1 MDTQEL
7 VNQVIQELKEYL
19 DTQEFR
25 EKMDKVVTQVQM
37 AYPDIADCP
46 DLVGWKVSQDIMA
59 PLVTL
64 VYRVIRELK
73 DHPVT
78 QESWDYL
85 GTLALPDIQVYRD
98 IQVMKDQV
106 DIAEYL
112 AKVVT
117 QVLKERLDSQEYQ
130 DILVKSAS
138 QVIQE
143 SQELQVT
150 VDSMV
155 LMENPV
161 TRVFL
166 DFTDLVDIRVSLVT
180 QDKKG

>member
-7 VNQVIQELKEYL
+7 VNLVIQESKGFL

-25 EKMDKVVTQVQM
+25 EKMDKVVTQAQM

-46 DLVGWKVSQDIMA
+46 DLVGYKVSQDIMA
-59 PLVTL
+59 PLV
-64 VYRVIRELK
+64 YRVIRGLK

-85 GTLALPDIQVYRD
+85 GTLELPDFQVYRD

-106 DIAEYL
+106 DTAEYL

-117 QVLKERLDSQEYQ
+117 RVLKERLDSQEYQ